1 MKKKIYKILFF
12 CFLLFGFT
20 SKNYAQEHVN
30 TDLKHVDSLAQ
41 KMFVDLN
48 NRDFDAILN
57 MTHPKVFEILPKE
70 SMKSVIKTMF
80 EGNED
85 FSIAIPEIIP
95 KYKLSELFKSE
106 ENHLKYVFVSYDMTM
121 KMTFNKQ
128 EFNDESK
135 QIMIPMMAAK
145 GMDVEFISNNTMD
158 IFMKDTM
165 TIILK
170 DDTTNDKWV
179 MVNYD
184 PDSPLFYK
192 IVPSSLMEKAKDY
205 KQDLM
210 LERKKSSEN

>member
-41 KMFVDLN
+41 KMFVDVN
-48 NRDFDAILN
+48 NRDFDAILD

-85 FSIAIPEIIP
+85 FSIDIPKIVP

-106 ENHLKYVFVSYDMTM
+106 ENHLKYVFVSYDMNM

-135 QIMIPMMAAK
+135 QMMISMMAAK
-145 GMDVEFISNNTMD
+145 GMDVAFISNNTMD
-158 IFMKDTM
+158 VLMKDTM

-170 DDTTNDKWV
+170 DDATNDKWV

-184 PDSPLFYK
+184 PDSPLFYQ
-192 IVPSSLMEKAKDY
+192 ILSSNLMEKAKDY